1 MTWDWTRIL
10 RGLALAAWGAF
21 FIYLWASGRATT
33 YIGPKTSWVVALG
46 ALTLP
51 VVAIAYLWGARST
64 HRTPSIRE
72 LGGNG
77 LLVAPILLA
86 LMVPTPSLGALAVKN
101 KRTEHAPAP
110 VDAPLDG
117 PLRIYEIAWAGDS
130 AEYAAANQITTG
142 TEVEIVGFVSDTPP
156 GGEIELSRFM
166 VNCCAADGT
175 AYSVTIK
182 PPVDAPALELDD
194 WVSVKGKLAGIPG
207 EGLKVAATHLTR
219 VAEPANPYS

>member
-1 MTWDWTRIL
+1 MTWDWTRLL

-21 FIYLWASGRATT
+21 FVYLWTSGRATT

-46 ALTLP
+46 AITLP
-51 VVAIAYLWGARST
+51 LVALAYLWGARGQ
-64 HRTPSIRE
+64 RRAPSVRE

-110 VDAPLDG
+110 VDAPIDG
-117 PLRIYEIAWAGDS
+117 DIRIYEIAWAGES
-130 AEYAAANQITTG
+130 AEYAEMNKITTG
-142 TEVEIVGFVSDTPP
+142 SQVDFVGFVSDRLP

-175 AYSVTIK
+175 AYSVAVK
-182 PPVDAPALELDD
+182 PPPDAPTLEPDD
-194 WVSVKGKLAGIPG
+194 WVRVKGTLAGVPG
-207 EGLKVAATHLTR
+207 EGLKVAATNLTR
-219 VAEPANPYS
+219 VGEPANPYG